1 MIGFSNGMYPFI
13 VIEGLDGVG
22 KSTQVEKLAAMICAD
37 VVQCPPFI
45 NDPLN
50 PGYDLRKRMDQA
62 SHSRRR
68 EYYRMSN
75 FIASE
80 QIRARLKNQ
89 PVVVDRYWTST
100 AAFSAMDDTP
110 PSWEPIGVYPGGLL
124 VPDIVFLLTVDEENR
139 ALRISGRGLAMTS
152 EEKRLERKKEQRQEV
167 LSLYRMFD
175 PIEIDTSGLSAEAVF
190 NQIMYWLKESCLIE

>member
-1 MIGFSNGMYPFI
+1 
-13 VIEGLDGVG
+13 
-22 KSTQVEKLAAMICAD
+22 
-37 VVQCPPFI
+37 
-45 NDPLN
+45 
-50 PGYDLRKRMDQA
+50 
-62 SHSRRR
+62 
-68 EYYRMSN
+68 
-75 FIASE
+75 
-80 QIRARLKNQ
+80 
-89 PVVVDRYWTST
+89 
-100 AAFSAMDDTP
+100 MDDTP

-167 LSLYRMFD
+167 LNLYRMFD